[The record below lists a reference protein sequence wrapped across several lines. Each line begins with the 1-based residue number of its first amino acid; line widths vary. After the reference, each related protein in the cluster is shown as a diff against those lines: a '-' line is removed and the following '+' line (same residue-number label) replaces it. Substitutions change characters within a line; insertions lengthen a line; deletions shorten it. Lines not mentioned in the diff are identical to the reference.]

1 MSTTGP
7 RLSSPDA
14 DTEGWI
20 TVGPKGAS
28 LRLEGVEG
36 VELRAASIVLRVASD
51 DLTLTWLGQS
61 RRAGGAT
68 VAQPAG
74 FTLALA
80 SGDDS
85 VATEWL
91 TADWGE
97 LRALRGLT
105 VKLTSAPKS
114 EPIIFSDSEA
124 EAARFSKSADATA
137 ARAASE
143 GERAL
148 YVPEEAVEWASGSYD
163 WAEESDAVRTVT
175 PSRDCG
181 LSLSVGGPWFPSGE
195 TGLKSGVANPLA
207 SLLASRAK
215 IELLTDGKPSGAR
228 LAELTLRLS
237 DQPESLALRGDGGT
251 YGMKVGPTRPNEQVT
266 LSDPAWVEL
275 INRRLRAGETPELSL
290 IASRPGRVKLV
301 SASLD
306 VVRVHQAL
314 QREADPPEPDHTG
327 AIPLI
332 AEDPVWVH
340 ALDPADDPVERVLE
354 LGSSCTL
361 TELSFT
367 TSLGPGSRPT
377 LLDMPRTVT
386 NLSRGRTIDPNT
398 AQAQALTGVRG
409 PVAQLDLPLFALTN
423 LVEGRIELH
432 PDVLGRPS
440 GVASGIW
447 PLHVETS
454 KLSSETHWVT
464 VPLNPAPTLDTSRV
478 WLVVVVTEGELCW
491 AFEPS
496 VNQVL
501 GGVASRVGAGPWT
514 PNPEGW
520 LPLRLVGPPAEA
532 PEPPT
537 VELRRGAQSVTVTSP
552 GQVTLRQSEL
562 DHLNVAHDRLMSL
575 FFTPK
580 TRAQLTLRG
589 LRAVVAPA

>member
-105 VKLTSAPKS
+105 VKLTSAPKG
-114 EPIIFSDSEA
+114 EPFLVSDSEA
-124 EAARFSKSADATA
+124 EAARFSKSADAPA

-143 GERAL
+143 GERTL

-163 WAEESDAVRTVT
+163 WAEESEVVRTVT

-251 YGMKVGPTRPNEQVT
+251 YGMKVGPTRPQ
-266 LSDPAWVEL
+266 
-275 INRRLRAGETPELSL
+275 RAGHPERPGLGGAHQPSSPRRRDPGAQPHRRAPRPSEAHL
-290 IASRPGRVKLV
+290 REPRRRACAPSAPARSRPAR
-301 SASLD
+301 A
-306 VVRVHQAL
+306 RPYR
-314 QREADPPEPDHTG
+314 RES
-327 AIPLI
+327 
-332 AEDPVWVH
+332 
-340 ALDPADDPVERVLE
+340 R
-354 LGSSCTL
+354 SS
-361 TELSFT
+361 
-367 TSLGPGSRPT
+367 PK
-377 LLDMPRTVT
+377 
-386 NLSRGRTIDPNT
+386 I
-398 AQAQALTGVRG
+398 
-409 PVAQLDLPLFALTN
+409 
-423 LVEGRIELH
+423 
-432 PDVLGRPS
+432 PS
-440 GVASGIW
+440 GS
-447 PLHVETS
+447 
-454 KLSSETHWVT
+454 
-464 VPLNPAPTLDTSRV
+464 
-478 WLVVVVTEGELCW
+478 
-491 AFEPS
+491 
-496 VNQVL
+496 
-501 GGVASRVGAGPWT
+501 T
-514 PNPEGW
+514 P
-520 LPLRLVGPPAEA
+520 
-532 PEPPT
+532 
-537 VELRRGAQSVTVTSP
+537 
-552 GQVTLRQSEL
+552 
-562 DHLNVAHDRLMSL
+562 
-575 FFTPK
+575 
-580 TRAQLTLRG
+580 
-589 LRAVVAPA
+589 